1 MLPSIHSCFPHIEC
15 IMACLVVSILSRPIG
30 RIVIKCFKLMEC
42 SEFLMGIDAI
52 FMISFVL
59 MSDGS
64 RLLFTAYDVID
75 NTMYNT

>member
-1 MLPSIHSCFPHIEC
+1 
-15 IMACLVVSILSRPIG
+15 
-30 RIVIKCFKLMEC
+30 
-42 SEFLMGIDAI
+42 MGIDAI

-64 RLLFTAYDVID
+64 RLTFTDYDVID